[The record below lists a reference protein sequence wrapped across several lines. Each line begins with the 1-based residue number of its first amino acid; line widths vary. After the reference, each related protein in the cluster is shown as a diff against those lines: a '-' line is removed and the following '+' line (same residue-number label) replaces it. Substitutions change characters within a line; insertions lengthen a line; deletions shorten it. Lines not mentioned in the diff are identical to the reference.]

1 MMMTKREKL
10 WIVAIAAIF
19 LVVGFSL
26 GQMSSVFGS
35 NVAEQTKQPGGI
47 FTVEVWRDG
56 KLTLQETHNLVVT
69 IGRTKARDY
78 FSVGSTD
85 ITKFLALS
93 NDATPLV
100 SWTKL
105 PGEVVGSGL
114 DRAAGTVSNVN
125 STAYQT
131 LYTWTATATVTVQCT
146 GVHWIITG
154 NSDNNLYAAGTFT
167 QVTLNDLDTIKIT
180 YTLNFG

>member
-1 MMMTKREKL
+1 MMTKKENL
-10 WIVAIAAIF
+10 WIVAIAATF
-19 LVVGFSL
+19 LVAGFSL
-26 GQMSSVFGS
+26 GQMYSISGFHVADKSSR
-35 NVAEQTKQPGGI
+35 GGV
-47 FTVEVWRDG
+47 FTVEVWHDG
-56 KLTLQETHNLVVT
+56 KMTLQETHNLVVT

-85 ITKFLALS
+85 ITKYLSLS

-114 DRAAGTVSNVN
+114 DRATGAVSNVN
-125 STAYQT
+125 ATAYQT

-146 GVHWIITG
+146 GVHWIVTS

-167 QVTLNDLDTIKIT
+167 QVTLNDQDTIKIT